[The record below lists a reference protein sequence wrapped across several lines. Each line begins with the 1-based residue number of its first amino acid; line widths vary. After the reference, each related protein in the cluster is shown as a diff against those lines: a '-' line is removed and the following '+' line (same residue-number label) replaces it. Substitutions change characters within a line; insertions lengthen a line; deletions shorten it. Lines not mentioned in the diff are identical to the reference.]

1 MHRTRFD
8 HENTREPPVLLFLRL
23 LLSSPLA
30 SSLHKT
36 YYVPFQVTFL
46 LVSLSLSFSL
56 CLERYLSVC
65 RGYRQQQQRHSKINC
80 LSFDPT
86 RFLVIRASPITIADY
101 PPLRAFSWIPALFN
115 RSIHIKTNWSLL
127 ARPRFGFSIGEV
139 QFCTVIVIKN
149 WLNRS

>member
-8 HENTREPPVLLFLRL
+8 RENTREPPVLLFVRL
-23 LLSSPLA
+23 LLSLPLA
-30 SSLHKT
+30 SSHRKT

-46 LVSLSLSFSL
+46 LVSLLLTLSLSLSLSLSHSLSF

-101 PPLRAFSWIPALFN
+101 LPLLAFS
-115 RSIHIKTNWSLL
+115 
-127 ARPRFGFSIGEV
+127 
-139 QFCTVIVIKN
+139 
-149 WLNRS
+149 